1 MQQPSKILVAREP
14 QKREEQFP
22 VLDKPRTLY
31 LIVATRVASSETLTA
46 FLQSV
51 SRQHGVRARTDSQA
65 CEGEKGEGGVHVW
78 HVPHKRHLGQK
89 CWCETRKRQ
98 LFWNFLTPLP
108 GRRRNVTRGNVSA
121 HLLADHQGFRK
132 LLFPTEK
139 LGSK

>member
-1 MQQPSKILVAREP
+1 MQQPSKIPMAREP
-14 QKREEQFP
+14 QKREEQLP

-51 SRQHGVRARTDSQA
+51 SRQHGVHARTDSQA